1 MLARGNRGG
10 VDPNAC
16 RVRPGSDRGEN
27 VFTSAGG
34 RASGRVGGGTGRF
47 ASMCVVPYLSASQNE
62 APATSDIVTR
72 DMSIDQWA
80 RDFNDSLNSFY

>member
-1 MLARGNRGG
+1 MQSAARLRQRGKCVYLGWRAGQWASGGGARGG
-10 VDPNAC
+10 
-16 RVRPGSDRGEN
+16 
-27 VFTSAGG
+27 
-34 RASGRVGGGTGRF
+34 F
-47 ASMCVVPYLSASQNE
+47 ASMRVVPYLSAPQNE

>member
-1 MLARGNRGG
+1 MHAECGQAQTEGKMCLPRLAGGPVGEWGGARGG
-10 VDPNAC
+10 
-16 RVRPGSDRGEN
+16 
-27 VFTSAGG
+27 
-34 RASGRVGGGTGRF
+34 F
-47 ASMCVVPYLSASQNE
+47 ASMRVVPYLSAPQNE